1 MSRPAGMI
9 GLHPSSLAVPA
20 TDDPRYTAAEF
31 PTNKLLY
38 LVQLADARGIDS
50 RPWFAGLALTRQQIA
65 DPALRVSYR
74 QASSFVRR
82 ALQALDVPDA
92 GLLIGREGTIGG
104 FGLLGLAMM
113 TSRTLGEAMMAGI
126 AHHKICGCLLELH
139 FEAVSEREIAL
150 VAQPRFG
157 DRELLPFFCEELF
170 ASCLM
175 IARELVGDAL
185 QPLRIEVAYPRPPY
199 ADEYSALFGCELRFD
214 AAQCRLLIDTH
225 WLGQPLPGHNPLT
238 AKQALTLCAQQMT
251 PEGGE
256 PHQEIVAAVERLL
269 RSQLSQQPRLND
281 VARTLNLSERSLR
294 RKLAESGRI
303 FREIHDRVRA
313 ERALQLLQAGN
324 LSVADVGSAVGF
336 NDPREFRRAFK
347 RWTGMPPQDA
357 RRSPP

>member
-1 MSRPAGMI
+1 MARPSETAS
-9 GLHPSSLAVPA
+9 PNSAVTA
-20 TDDPRYTAAEF
+20 SDDPRYTAAEF
-31 PTNKLLY
+31 PPNKLLY

-50 RPWFAGLALTRQQIA
+50 RSWFAGLALTRPQLA

-92 GLLIGREGTIGG
+92 GLIIGREGTIGG

-126 AHHKICGCLLELH
+126 AHQKTCGCLLQLS
-139 FEAVSEREIAL
+139 FEALSERELAL
-150 VAQPRFG
+150 VARPRYG
-157 DRELLPFFCEELF
+157 DGELLPFFCEELF

-175 IARELVGDAL
+175 IARELVGPAL
-185 QPLRIEVAYPRPPY
+185 QPLRAEFAYAEPPY
-199 ADEYSALFGCELRFD
+199 AAEYTNLFDCPTQFGT
-214 AAQCRLLIDTH
+214 AQCRLVIDTE
-225 WLGQPLPGHNPLT
+225 WLAQPLPGYNPLT

-269 RSQLSQQPRLND
+269 RSQLHQQPKLND

-313 ERALQLLQAGN
+313 ERALQLLQAGS
-324 LSVADVGSAVGF
+324 LSVADVGSAVGYS
-336 NDPREFRRAFK
+336 DPREFRRAFK

-357 RRSPP
+357 RRSAA